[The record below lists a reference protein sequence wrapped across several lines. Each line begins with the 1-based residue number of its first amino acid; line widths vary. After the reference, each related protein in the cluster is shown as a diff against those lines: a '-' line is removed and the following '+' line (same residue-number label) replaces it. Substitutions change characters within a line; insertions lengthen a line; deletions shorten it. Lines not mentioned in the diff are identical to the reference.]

1 MPILFDR
8 SICCD
13 LNETIAHE
21 WLVTNGKGGYA
32 AGTVAGTLTRRE
44 QGLLVAS
51 PAEGTRPQLLVAKMD
66 EEIVFDQ
73 RTYYLGTNEYKDG
86 TLNPAGFVHLE
97 TFHLEEGFPV
107 FTYHLGGIDGI
118 MLEKRIWMPPGL
130 NTTYIQYRLLRTTPQ
145 PDSTPW
151 SGHVS
156 HLARPAYS
164 RIHDAQRALSLTL
177 LPFAAYRANN
187 EAQRGTLDWQFQVET
202 QHVEL
207 DGETAGAGN
216 NAESVAGCAIRA
228 WDGARPYHIFA
239 VGHADSE
246 STFLPTGAW
255 YWHLLHRADHAAGRA
270 ASDDLYLP
278 GVFRT
283 RLWPGED
290 VTFTMIITAEDLSWQ
305 TFHARHL
312 QRAYAEAVDE
322 QRTILQTQRYFGEG
336 GVTAHSQPVLPF
348 PERDDDPDLPQGEEY
363 LRLLVQAGNRL
374 VAERPALR
382 EKAAL
387 FFPEM
392 KNRAVVVAGYYGE
405 QEYTRD
411 TLIALPGLLLATG
424 RYAEARRILSDLGR
438 CFNKGLLPNRMMPLP
453 TLHEAPGGDKPGPY
467 GEGEMPGA
475 GGRDQSRPYTGA
487 DTALWFFYALDHYLR
502 ATGDYELLSSL
513 ADVLKECIDWYMRG
527 TLNGIGVDA
536 HDGLLQAQATGKA
549 LTWMNATTLHGP
561 HTPITARGGKAV
573 EINALWYHAL
583 SLMRE
588 WSGHFND
595 EGEHG
600 RLAEMYEEQRE
611 RCRQSFNARFW
622 YAPGGYL
629 YDVIDGVDGDDA
641 SLRPNQL
648 FALSL
653 RHAVLNE
660 AHRCAV
666 LSVVTQHL
674 LTPCGLRSL
683 SPQARGYEG
692 QIKQYEEEEQSGLHQ
707 GGAWPWLIGPYVDAL
722 LRLEGVGGQG
732 GWPQSSEAPGSRKNQ
747 RQETQGE
754 QESVWR
760 KGIQLLDDFREQL
773 RADMLGTIGSVYDGD
788 APRRAHLHMASAI
801 SIGELLRVYKL
812 LAQMG
817 VRFSDRALSV

>member
-51 PAEGTRPQLLVAKMD
+51 PTEGTRPQLLVAKMD

-86 TLNPAGFVHLE
+86 MLNPAGFVHLE

-118 MLEKRIWMPPGL
+118 MLEKRIWMPQGL

-151 SGHVS
+151 SGRVS
-156 HLARPAYS
+156 NLARSAYS
-164 RIHDAQRALSLTL
+164 RMHDAQRALSLTL

-187 EAQRGTLDWQFQVET
+187 EAQRGKLDWQFQVET
-202 QHVEL
+202 QHLEL

-246 STFLPTGAW
+246 STFLPTGVW

-312 QRAYAEAVDE
+312 QRAYEEAVDE
-322 QRTILQTQRYFGEG
+322 QRTILDTQRYFGEG
-336 GVTAHSQPVLPF
+336 GVTVHSQPVLSF
-348 PERDDDPDLPQGEEY
+348 PERDDDSDLPQGEEF

-374 VAERPALR
+374 VEERPALR
-382 EKAAL
+382 EKEAQGAAL

-392 KNRAVVVAGYYGE
+392 KNRPVVVAGYYGE

-453 TLHEAPGGDKPGPY
+453 FSHETVSEGD
-467 GEGEMPGA
+467 
-475 GGRDQSRPYTGA
+475 YTGA
-487 DTALWFFYALDHYLR
+487 DTALWFFYALDHYVQ
-502 ATGDYELLSSL
+502 ATGDYELVSSL
-513 ADVLKECIDWYMRG
+513 ADVLKECIDWYTQG

-536 HDGLLQAQATGKA
+536 HDGLLQAQAAGKA
-549 LTWMNATTLHGP
+549 LTWMNATTLHRP
-561 HTPITARGGKAV
+561 HTPTTARGGKAV

-595 EGEHG
+595 EGEHS

-629 YDVIDGVDGDDA
+629 YDVIDGTDGDDA

-653 RHAVLNE
+653 RHAVLNK
-660 AHRCAV
+660 AHRRAV

-692 QIKQYEEEEQSGLHQ
+692 QIKQHQEEEQSGLHQ

-722 LRLEGVGGQG
+722 LRVEGVGGQG
-732 GWPQSSEAPGSRKNQ
+732 GEQGGEAPGSRKNQ

-754 QESVWR
+754 RESVWR
-760 KGIQLLDDFREQL
+760 KGIQLLDAFREQL
-773 RADMLGTIGSVYDGD
+773 RTDMLGTIGSVYDGD
-788 APRRAHLHMASAI
+788 APQRAHLHMASAI

>member
-118 MLEKRIWMPPGL
+118 MLEKRIWMPQGL

-246 STFLPTGAW
+246 STFLPTGVW

-290 VTFTMIITAEDLSWQ
+290 VTFTMIITAEYLSWQ

-312 QRAYAEAVDE
+312 QRAYYEAVDE

-336 GVTAHSQPVLPF
+336 GVTAHTQPVLPF
-348 PERDDDPDLPQGEEY
+348 PERNDDPDLPQGEEF

-374 VAERPALR
+374 LAERPAQREKEVQGASFPLFLR
-382 EKAAL
+382 EVK
-387 FFPEM
+387 FRP
-392 KNRAVVVAGYYGE
+392 VVLAGYYGE
-405 QEYTRD
+405 QE
-411 TLIALPGLLLATG
+411 
-424 RYAEARRILSDLGR
+424 
-438 CFNKGLLPNRMMPLP
+438 
-453 TLHEAPGGDKPGPY
+453 
-467 GEGEMPGA
+467 
-475 GGRDQSRPYTGA
+475 
-487 DTALWFFYALDHYLR
+487 
-502 ATGDYELLSSL
+502 
-513 ADVLKECIDWYMRG
+513 
-527 TLNGIGVDA
+527 
-536 HDGLLQAQATGKA
+536 
-549 LTWMNATTLHGP
+549 
-561 HTPITARGGKAV
+561 
-573 EINALWYHAL
+573 
-583 SLMRE
+583 
-588 WSGHFND
+588 
-595 EGEHG
+595 
-600 RLAEMYEEQRE
+600 
-611 RCRQSFNARFW
+611 
-622 YAPGGYL
+622 
-629 YDVIDGVDGDDA
+629 
-641 SLRPNQL
+641 
-648 FALSL
+648 
-653 RHAVLNE
+653 
-660 AHRCAV
+660 
-666 LSVVTQHL
+666 
-674 LTPCGLRSL
+674 
-683 SPQARGYEG
+683 
-692 QIKQYEEEEQSGLHQ
+692 
-707 GGAWPWLIGPYVDAL
+707 
-722 LRLEGVGGQG
+722 
-732 GWPQSSEAPGSRKNQ
+732 
-747 RQETQGE
+747 
-754 QESVWR
+754 
-760 KGIQLLDDFREQL
+760 
-773 RADMLGTIGSVYDGD
+773 
-788 APRRAHLHMASAI
+788 
-801 SIGELLRVYKL
+801 
-812 LAQMG
+812 
-817 VRFSDRALSV
+817 